1 MLAALTGQV
10 LDHQT
15 CRRVQ
20 GRQIVVYTSAFCT
33 GWLRGR
39 ADMNDGTTVRR
50 ATAGCASKRCRSQA
64 ARRAAVR
71 PLIDP
76 RWRNPHIYRSASAKA
91 ARSSHPVPM
100 SGTLADVGYGGEA
113 PLMGGGVGGGREGK
127 RGCTRH
133 TRRPPRA
140 RAPEIFIYC
149 LREPACASHTIII
162 FEMQHMYAQSTLYSG
177 QSPHQLIHT

>member
-1 MLAALTGQV
+1 MFIRIDARFAHDVSADARTR
-10 LDHQT
+10 T
-15 CRRVQ
+15 C
-20 GRQIVVYTSAFCT
+20 
-33 GWLRGR
+33 
-39 ADMNDGTTVRR
+39 DMNDRTTVRR

-64 ARRAAVR
+64 PRRAPVR

-113 PLMGGGVGGGREGK
+113 PLMLGWGARGEK

-133 TRRPPRA
+133 TTSTRA
-140 RAPEIFIYC
+140 RAPEIFTYIVS
-149 LREPACASHTIII
+149 EPACASHTIII